1 MSLFLFFLFLEIC
14 LGVRLRRGIDSVTA
28 PSQPVSV
35 DASGKFVAS
44 DLPFPGGAA
53 APTETTTPSP
63 FSTYSAAWDA
73 TYRFNF
79 ANPTFS
85 IDTGLIS
92 GFSVANMG
100 PNFAVINTAQPV
112 YPNQYR

>member
-1 MSLFLFFLFLEIC
+1 MSLYLIFVLMGVC
-14 LGVRLRRGIDSVTA
+14 LGVRLRRGIDSLTA
-28 PSQPVSV
+28 PSQAVSV
-35 DASGKFVAS
+35 DASGNFVAS
-44 DLPFPGGAA
+44 DLPLPNGAK

-73 TYRFNF
+73 TYSFNF

-85 IDTGLIS
+85 MDTSLIS

-100 PNFAVINTAQPV
+100 ANFAVINTAQPV